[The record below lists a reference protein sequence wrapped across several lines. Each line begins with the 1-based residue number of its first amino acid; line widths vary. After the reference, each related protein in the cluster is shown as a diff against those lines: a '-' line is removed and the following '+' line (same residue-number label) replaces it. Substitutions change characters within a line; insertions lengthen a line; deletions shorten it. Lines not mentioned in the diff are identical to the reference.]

1 MFALALSGSVTATE
15 QQPFD
20 AVLYEQIHAEAIAL
34 ATKVDRGE
42 MSREDATLQLVQMQL
57 TTMERNSTT
66 VENARE
72 TSLAASMSGYQRQ
85 STNCG
90 TFGHILC

>member
-20 AVLYEQIHAEAIAL
+20 AVLYEQIRAEAIAL

-57 TTMERNSTT
+57 TTMERNSRRWKTL
-66 VENARE
+66 VRLPLPPLCPD
-72 TSLAASMSGYQRQ
+72 TSDS
-85 STNCG
+85 N
-90 TFGHILC
+90 